1 MSFLNLLN
9 AHTVLYFLFFQVK
22 KTPMHL
28 RALISVCRES
38 GRQSDI
44 EMRIQGHS
52 LDGLLFWIS
61 SSFPI
66 REEGD
71 FLTVGFQKGLLLFH
85 YNLGCGRA
93 YISYNK
99 TRVSDGKWYTIKAQR

>member
-1 MSFLNLLN
+1 
-9 AHTVLYFLFFQVK
+9 
-22 KTPMHL
+22 MHL